1 MKPHS
6 YYLAPVVVLVAV
18 GCSQSSDSGGG
29 RDGGASIVLANENN
43 YQSTASLSLPT
54 VETASGADLDICWTN
69 IASDMQ
75 CHPVAPQADID
86 NVAFLRLLHLTE
98 AEAEVKLVSGEITQS
113 QIDGYL
119 EFHTENQTTCTKL
132 SQFSFLGTKVDV
144 LAEYQESADET
155 YLLLFTHGPQRG
167 IGARVMMF
175 LKPLA
180 TSTNTKVD
188 APSGCGT
195 LEFTADIA
203 SREEAQVPVT
213 GPWIVDWRNVT
224 ADGQGNEIIYST
236 LDKLL
241 LGYYQGMTVADI
253 QAKFFDLEIMATSLW
268 DLGLAGGYTADLS
281 QAVDR
286 KTGAQF
292 AGFGGAADGVWLL
305 ALTCSTCQNPAPVI
319 LTILQPSAGKK

>member
-1 MKPHS
+1 MKPTSSHF
-6 YYLAPVVVLVAV
+6 APVVVLVAV
-18 GCSQSSDSGGG
+18 GCSQSGNSGS
-29 RDGGASIVLANENN
+29 RNDAGASILLNNQNN

-98 AEAEVKLVSGEITQS
+98 TEVQAKLVSGEITQS
-113 QIDGYL
+113 NIDGYL
-119 EFHTENQTTCTKL
+119 EFPTGNKTTCARL
-132 SQFSFLGTKVDV
+132 SDFSFLGTKVDV

-155 YLLLFTHGPQRG
+155 YLLLLTHGVQRG

-175 LKPLA
+175 LKPVS
-180 TSTNTKVD
+180 TSTNTRVD
-188 APSGCGT
+188 APSGCGE
-195 LEFTADIA
+195 LEFAADIT
-203 SREEAQVPVT
+203 SPEKVPVPAA
-213 GPWIVDWRNVT
+213 GPWIVDWRGVT
-224 ADGQGNEIIYST
+224 RDGQGNEIIYST

-286 KTGAQF
+286 KTGAPF
-292 AGFGGAADGVWLL
+292 TGFDRGAGVWLL
-305 ALTCSTCQNPAPVI
+305 ALTCSTCQNPAPAI
-319 LTILQPSAGKK
+319 LTILEPSEGK